1 MEPKT
6 LAPTSFPSW
15 TVTLIPLSNFHKKA
29 SQSLSYPL
37 QTTPRL
43 VNSFLFSFQL
53 NFLNPPALRFPVGN
67 PTLSLKPMKHPLS
80 LGTPSAAPG

>member
-6 LAPTSFPSW
+6 LAPASFPSQ
-15 TVTLIPLSNFHKKA
+15 TVTLVQLSVFHKNA

-37 QTTPRL
+37 QMSLRL

-53 NFLNPPALRFPVGN
+53 NFLNPSALGSPVGN

-80 LGTPSAAPG
+80 LGTPSAAHG